1 MEPVT
6 ASPRRPI
13 RVLLV
18 DDQILIRMGFRMVLD
33 AQDGIEV
40 VGEAADGRMGI
51 EMCRT
56 FAPDVVLMDV
66 RMPGMDGIGAT
77 STIVEECPRSRVIV
91 FTTFDLDEY
100 AFAALR
106 AGASGFLLKD
116 VGPAELLAS
125 IRAVAGGDAAISSRV
140 SRRMLDL
147 FSQRLPAGPPAGGDE
162 AVASLTP
169 REREILS
176 AIAGGLTNT
185 EIGERMFVAESTVK
199 THVGRILMKL
209 GLRDRVHAVIFAYEH
224 GLNGRRPHHDWG
236 KRAGA

>member
-1 MEPVT
+1 
-6 ASPRRPI
+6 
-13 RVLLV
+13 
-18 DDQILIRMGFRMVLD
+18 MVLD
-33 AQDGIEV
+33 AHHGVDV
-40 VGEAADGRMGI
+40 VGEAADGRTGI

-56 FAPDVVLMDV
+56 LAPDVVLMDV
-66 RMPGMDGIGAT
+66 RMPGMDGIAAT
-77 STIVEECPRSRVIV
+77 ESIAEECPQSRVIV
-91 FTTFDLDEY
+91 LTTFDLDEY

-147 FSQRLPAGPPAGGDE
+147 FSQRLPSGPPSGGDE
-162 AVASLTP
+162 ATAALTP

-185 EIGERMFVAESTVK
+185 EIAEQMFVAESTVK

-224 GLNGRRPHHDWG
+224 GLTGHFPPR
-236 KRAGA
+236 

>member
-1 MEPVT
+1 MATVSVP
-6 ASPRRPI
+6 PRRPI

-18 DDQILIRMGFRMVLD
+18 DDQTLVRMGFRMVLD
-33 AQDGIEV
+33 AQDGVEV
-40 VGEAADGRMGI
+40 AGEAADGRIGI

-56 FAPDVVLMDV
+56 LAPDVVLMDV
-66 RMPGMDGIGAT
+66 RMPDTDGITAT
-77 STIVEECPRSRVIV
+77 RRIVEECPQSRVIV
-91 FTTFDLDEY
+91 LTTFDLDEY

-140 SRRMLDL
+140 SRRMLEL
-147 FSQRLPAGPPAGGDE
+147 FSQRLPSVPAAAGDE

-169 REREILS
+169 RELEILV
-176 AIAGGLTNT
+176 AIARGLTNT
-185 EIGERMFVAESTVK
+185 EIGERLAVAESTVK

-209 GLRDRVHAVIFAYEH
+209 ALRDRVHAVIFAYEH
-224 GLNGRRPHHDWG
+224 GFAR
-236 KRAGA
+236 

>member
-1 MEPVT
+1 METVT
-6 ASPRRPI
+6 TPPARPI

-18 DDQILIRMGFRMVLD
+18 DDQTLVRMGFRMVLD
-33 AQDGIEV
+33 AQDGVEV
-40 VGEAADGRMGI
+40 VGEAADGRTGI
-51 EMCRT
+51 DMCRT
-56 FAPDVVLMDV
+56 LSPDVVLMDV
-66 RMPGMDGIGAT
+66 RMPDTDGIAAT
-77 STIVEECPRSRVIV
+77 ELIAQDCPQSRVIV
-91 FTTFDLDEY
+91 LTTFDLDEY

-147 FSQRLPAGPPAGGDE
+147 FSQRLPSGPSSGDDE
-162 AVASLTP
+162 AVAALTP
-169 REREILS
+169 RELEIFS

-185 EIGERMFVAESTVK
+185 EIGARMFVTESTVK

-224 GLNGRRPHHDWG
+224 GLTGDRRPG
-236 KRAGA
+236 